1 MFDRRR
7 ASGMGKVKSEKRE
20 VRKDGRA
27 AARMPGRP
35 GRLERLAPK
44 RFSAAVAE
52 RRAVKRALRELARG
66 GAELEAEI

>member
-1 MFDRRR
+1 MD
-7 ASGMGKVKSEKRE
+7 
-20 VRKDGRA
+20 
-27 AARMPGRP
+27 ARWPAGLRTW
-35 GRLERLAPK
+35 GGRLAPK